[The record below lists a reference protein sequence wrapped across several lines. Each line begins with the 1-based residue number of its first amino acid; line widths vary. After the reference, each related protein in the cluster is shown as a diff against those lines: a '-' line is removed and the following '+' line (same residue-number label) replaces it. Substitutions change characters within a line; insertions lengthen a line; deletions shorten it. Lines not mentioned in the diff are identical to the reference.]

1 MVRAVGVLR
10 GAADGPLLKGQV
22 GHDLIGVT
30 LARFGRRLDLSPD
43 EKLAAKRANEGTR
56 ALAGLLNNLAVG
68 TLIAGFL
75 SPWVAGHPEPI
86 WAAAILLVSAIGLH
100 LGAQVVLRLLLKSEE

>member
-1 MVRAVGVLR
+1 MN
-10 GAADGPLLKGQV
+10 PE
-22 GHDLIGVT
+22 
-30 LARFGRRLDLSPD
+30 

-75 SPWVAGHPEPI
+75 SPWVAGHPEPL